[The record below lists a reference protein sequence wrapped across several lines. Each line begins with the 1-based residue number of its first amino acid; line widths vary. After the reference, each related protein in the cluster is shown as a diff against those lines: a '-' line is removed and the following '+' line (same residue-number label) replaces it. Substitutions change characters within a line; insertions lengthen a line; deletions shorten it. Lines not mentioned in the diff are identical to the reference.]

1 MKTIPTF
8 RLKPEPLNEAAKN
21 LPKFKWA
28 GDNIG
33 TRHQLGG
40 EPTYIQ
46 AKIHPVC
53 PDCKEKMTFYAHRRH
68 SFCGHFPLR
77 KNLPS
82 IHHHHGAGWALT
94 LQKEVFSPHQVQ
106 HQKNQSKL
114 KMMKKMKF

>member
-1 MKTIPTF
+1 MKTIPPF

-53 PDCKEKMTFYAHRRH
+53 PDCKEKMTFYAQLDSINDEFCIANCGMIYVFVCLECNTVEAFIE
-68 SFCGHFPLR
+68 SF
-77 KNLPS
+77 
-82 IHHHHGAGWALT
+82 
-94 LQKEVFSPHQVQ
+94 
-106 HQKNQSKL
+106 
-114 KMMKKMKF
+114 

>member
-1 MKTIPTF
+1 MKTIPPF

-53 PDCKEKMTFYAHRRH
+53 MLSLIRSMTN
-68 SFCGHFPLR
+68 S
-77 KNLPS
+77 
-82 IHHHHGAGWALT
+82 AL
-94 LQKEVFSPHQVQ
+94 QIVV
-106 HQKNQSKL
+106 
-114 KMMKKMKF
+114 

>member
-1 MKTIPTF
+1 MKTIPPF

-46 AKIHPVC
+46 FKPKFTLCVLIAK
-53 PDCKEKMTFYAHRRH
+53 
-68 SFCGHFPLR
+68 
-77 KNLPS
+77 
-82 IHHHHGAGWALT
+82 
-94 LQKEVFSPHQVQ
+94 
-106 HQKNQSKL
+106 
-114 KMMKKMKF
+114 KK

>member
-1 MKTIPTF
+1 MKTIPPF

-53 PDCKEKMTFYAHRRH
+53 CSA
-68 SFCGHFPLR
+68 
-77 KNLPS
+77 
-82 IHHHHGAGWALT
+82 
-94 LQKEVFSPHQVQ
+94 
-106 HQKNQSKL
+106 
-114 KMMKKMKF
+114 

>member
-1 MKTIPTF
+1 MKTIPPF

-94 LQKEVFSPHQVQ
+94 YLVNVLCSYTLAVFSISST
-106 HQKNQSKL
+106 NEKL
-114 KMMKKMKF
+114 FFD

>member
-1 MKTIPTF
+1 MKTIPPF

-46 AKIHPVC
+46 AHL
-53 PDCKEKMTFYAHRRH
+53 
-68 SFCGHFPLR
+68 S
-77 KNLPS
+77 
-82 IHHHHGAGWALT
+82 
-94 LQKEVFSPHQVQ
+94 
-106 HQKNQSKL
+106 
-114 KMMKKMKF
+114 